1 MSIESVP
8 GFQQKL
14 AQVKAATTADGRID
28 LTKLRRDYEHG
39 HVNHG
44 ARFYQTGLS
53 VSDDGQAR
61 FNQLYLG
68 GDWHPDWPALKMNGE
83 VVAL

>member
-14 AQVKAATTADGRID
+14 AQVKAATTADGRFD
-28 LTKLRRDYEHG
+28 LTKLR
-39 HVNHG
+39 G

>member
-28 LTKLRRDYEHG
+28 LTKLF
-39 HVNHG
+39 G

>member
-28 LTKLRRDYEHG
+28 LIKL
-39 HVNHG
+39 HG